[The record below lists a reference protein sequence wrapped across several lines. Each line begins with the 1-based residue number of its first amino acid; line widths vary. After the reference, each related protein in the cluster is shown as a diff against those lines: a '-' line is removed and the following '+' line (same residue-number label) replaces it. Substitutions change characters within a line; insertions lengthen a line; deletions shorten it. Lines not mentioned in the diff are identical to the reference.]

1 MRWGNIVS
9 YLLFLSNNMNIYT
22 TLQKGEYHLHHCED
36 YLFLDKINPH
46 TIVCAV
52 MDGCT
57 MGTDSYFIST
67 LTGKILRKIIKAKSY
82 TDFYTPS
89 SISPAAQ
96 LKDITYQLFNELN
109 FLRNQLQLE
118 RNELLTTLLLLV
130 ADTRLNQGAI
140 LVVGD
145 GVINI
150 NGAITVFD
158 QENKPDYL
166 GYHLSEHFDTWYEKQ
181 QCIPVGALKDISLAT
196 DGITSFIALQPSLE
210 AIDPLSFLLIDQDR
224 SETDEMLN
232 MKLKSL
238 EHRYGMKP
246 GDDLAVVRLIW

>member
-1 MRWGNIVS
+1 MKS
-9 YLLFLSNNMNIYT
+9 YT

-36 YLFLDKINPH
+36 YLFLDNINPN

-67 LTGKILRKIIKAKSY
+67 LTGKILRKIVKAKSY
-82 TDFYTPS
+82 ADFYTPS
-89 SISPAAQ
+89 SASPAAQ
-96 LKDITYQLFNELN
+96 LKDIMRQLFNELN
-109 FLRNQLQLE
+109 ILRNQLQLE

-130 ADTRLNQGAI
+130 ADMKQGQGAI

-145 GVINI
+145 GLINV
-150 NGAITVFD
+150 NGITTVFD

-166 GYHLSEHFDTWYEKQ
+166 GYHLSEDFDTWYEKQ
-181 QCIPVGALKDISLAT
+181 QCIPVDALQDISLAT
-196 DGITSFIALQPSLE
+196 DGVTSFITLQPSPDT
-210 AIDPLSFLLIDQDR
+210 IDPLHFLLIDQGR

-238 EHRYGMKP
+238 EHQYGMKP

>member
-1 MRWGNIVS
+1 
-9 YLLFLSNNMNIYT
+9 MNIYT
-22 TLQKGEYHLHHCED
+22 TLQKGEYHLNHCED
-36 YLFLDKINPH
+36 YLFFDKINPD

-82 TDFYTPS
+82 ADFYA
-89 SISPAAQ
+89 PAAMNSALL
-96 LKDITYQLFNELN
+96 LKDITYHLFNELN
-109 FLRNQLQLE
+109 ILRNQLQLE

-130 ADTRLNQGAI
+130 ADIRQDQGTI

-145 GVINI
+145 GVISV
-150 NGAITVFD
+150 NGTTTVFD

-166 GYHLSEHFDTWYEKQ
+166 GYHLSGNFDTWWQQQ
-181 QCIPVGALKDISLAT
+181 QCIAVDALQDISLST
-196 DGITSFIALQPSLE
+196 DGITSFITLQPSTE
-210 AIDPLSFLLIDQDR
+210 IIDPLQFLLVDRGR

-232 MKLKSL
+232 MKLKSI
-238 EHRYGMKP
+238 EHQYGMKP
-246 GDDLAVVRLIW
+246 GDDLAVIRLIR

>member
-1 MRWGNIVS
+1 MK
-9 YLLFLSNNMNIYT
+9 IYT

-36 YLFLDKINPH
+36 YLFLDRINPH

-67 LTGKILRKIIKAKSY
+67 LTGKILRKIVKAKSY
-82 TDFYTPS
+82 VDFYTPS
-89 SISPAAQ
+89 STSPAAQ
-96 LKDITYQLFNELN
+96 LKDIMLQLFNELN
-109 FLRNQLQLE
+109 IFRNQLQLE
-118 RNELLTTLLLLV
+118 RNELLTTLLLFV
-130 ADTRLNQGAI
+130 ADTKQGQGAI

-145 GVINI
+145 GVINV
-150 NGAITVFD
+150 NGVITVFD

-166 GYHLSEHFDTWYEKQ
+166 GYHLSEDFDTWYEKQ
-181 QCIPVGALKDISLAT
+181 QCIPVNALQDISLAT
-196 DGITSFIALQPSLE
+196 DGITSFITLQPSSE
-210 AIDPLSFLLIDQDR
+210 TIDPLNLLLINQGR

-238 EHRYGMKP
+238 EHEYGMRP
-246 GDDLAVVRLIW
+246 GDDLAVVRLIF

>member
-1 MRWGNIVS
+1 MRRGNIVS
-9 YLLFLSNNMNIYT
+9 YLLFLSHNMKIYT

-46 TIVCAV
+46 TTVCAV

-82 TDFYTPS
+82 TDFHTPAV
-89 SISPAAQ
+89 ISPAAQ
-96 LKDITYQLFNELN
+96 LKDIMHQLFDELN
-109 FLRNQLQLE
+109 ILRNQLQLE
-118 RNELLTTLLLLV
+118 RNELLTTLLLMV
-130 ADTRLNQGAI
+130 TDTRLNQGAI

-150 NGAITVFD
+150 NGATTIFD

-181 QCIPVGALKDISLAT
+181 QHIPVNALQDISLAT
-196 DGITSFIALQPSLE
+196 DGITSFITLQPSSE
-210 AIDPLSFLLIDQDR
+210 TTDPLHFLLIDQGR

-238 EHRYGMKP
+238 EHQYGMKP